1 MALNR
6 PFFWK
11 ASYPLVLMLK
21 CVTSCPQAWQTSIK
35 QGLIVLDSCFLQSWC
50 LLGSLH
56 QPGKVNL
63 ATNMAQHSSFNLPL
77 EKFSY
82 LTGRGL
88 TTFKKDFKELLEPL
102 LSDGSLKNIWN
113 LRTDW

>member
-6 PFFWK
+6 PLFWK
-11 ASYPLVLMLK
+11 ASLSTCSYVEMRDELPSGL
-21 CVTSCPQAWQTSIK
+21 ANIK
-35 QGLIVLDSCFLQSWC
+35 IKERLIVLDSYFLQSC

-63 ATNMAQHSSFNLPL
+63 ATDMAQHSSFNLHL

-82 LTGRGL
+82 LTGKGL